1 MWRYGFASV
10 IGTGHVKSATPL
22 QDASRVEVAFDA
34 RGDEVLIAVTSDG
47 AGSAGNS
54 DVGARLACDQF
65 VHDLKSHFATGGDL
79 SQLSNDFISNWV
91 DKFQALING
100 LAAEAGLKAQDFA
113 CTLLAAVVG
122 REQAVYFQLGDGAI
136 VESMPGEQD
145 QYRCVC
151 WPQQGEY
158 ANTTNFLTDADAKEK
173 FFCEVKPA
181 TLPTRVDEV
190 ALFTD
195 GLQNLVLDYR
205 AQSAHSPFFAPLFAW
220 LRPQPGGFSNEL
232 SESLAVYLN
241 SEKINA
247 RTDDDK
253 TLILATRIS
262 TASGSE
268 RVR

>member
-1 MWRYGFASV
+1 MVMWKYGFASV

-22 QDASRVEVAFDA
+22 QDASRVELALDA
-34 RGDEVLIAVTSDG
+34 RGDEVLIAVASDG

-65 VHDLKSHFATGGDL
+65 IHDLKSHFANGGTW
-79 SQLSNDFISNWV
+79 SQLSKDFINDWV
-91 DKFQALING
+91 DKFQALVNG

-136 VESMPGEQD
+136 VESIPGEQD

-158 ANTTNFLTDADAKEK
+158 ANTTNFLTDADAREK
-173 FFCEVKPA
+173 LFCEVRPA
-181 TLPTRVDEV
+181 LVNEV

-195 GLQNLVLDYR
+195 GLQNLVLDYGAR
-205 AQSAHSPFFAPLFAW
+205 SAHSPFFAPLFAW
-220 LRPQPGGFSNEL
+220 LRPRPDGFSNEL
-232 SESLAVYLN
+232 SESLAAYLN

-253 TLILATRIS
+253 TLILATRRQ
-262 TASGSE
+262 AAEVGDQ
-268 RVR
+268 